1 MENNIMYAY
10 IKGSKYKKYS
20 VDLKGNEVLKE
31 VQQEFDTFDEL
42 MEFVMNFSNYYSVAI
57 QFYM

>member
-10 IKGSKYKKYS
+10 IKGSRYKNYS
-20 VDLKGNEVLKE
+20 VNFNGNEVLKE
-31 VQQEFDTFDEL
+31 VKQEFDTFDEL
-42 MEFVMNFSNYYSVAI
+42 MEFIMNFSNYYSVAI